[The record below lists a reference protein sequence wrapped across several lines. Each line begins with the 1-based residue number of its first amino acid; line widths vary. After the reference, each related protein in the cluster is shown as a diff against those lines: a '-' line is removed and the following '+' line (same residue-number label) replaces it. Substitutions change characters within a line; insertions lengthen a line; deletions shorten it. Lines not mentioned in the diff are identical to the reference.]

1 MVHKG
6 KLLEEKIR
14 KSGKSI
20 QDLCKQLD
28 ISRTTM
34 YRWFTI
40 PDLNPKYLRQVGELI
55 GETFS
60 EDPDVAME
68 VREEIVQYIASD
80 ARCYELLKERNKYLE
95 MYHKAQ
101 QDLNRKNDE
110 LLSLYKENSNLN
122 RKINE
127 LLAARK

>member
-1 MVHKG
+1 
-6 KLLEEKIR
+6 
-14 KSGKSI
+14 
-20 QDLCKQLD
+20 
-28 ISRTTM
+28 M